1 MKQWLWMLIGLLV
14 LSLLGAAL
22 YVVGNHLMH
31 TSSTLARKLGAPLPV
46 RVAVA
51 KQTHLTQTVGAS
63 GAVQPLANL
72 DLTAALSAR
81 VDKVAVDVGDL
92 VAPRQE
98 LLRFD
103 RDLLQAALT
112 AAQSVLDQAI
122 GDQQRAAQYLRRI
135 ATIYQQGLLPKVDVE
150 RAQAAVDEAH
160 AKYNQA
166 RERLVRARR
175 DLQDAALTSP
185 VSAIVM
191 ERLINDGETPRAA
204 QKVFTLGRID
214 QVLVVSNIA
223 EERLEE
229 ITLGQ
234 TATVTLMAFPN
245 DEFAGTVVKVKPVT
259 DPKTRTFLVYTK
271 VANPGLKLKPGL
283 TAFTR
288 FQRQHD
294 VLAVPSVSLINPTGI
309 QESTVFVLENGST
322 ARLRKVRVGVVAEGM
337 TEVRSGL
344 TAGEQVIVVGQI
356 ALRDGDQVIIG
367 DEFREL
373 REQMAHKRQEE
384 RCPIIDGC

>member
-1 MKQWLWMLIGLLV
+1 MKRWLWVLIGFLV
-14 LSLLGAAL
+14 LSLLGTAT

-31 TSSTLARKLGAPLPV
+31 TSSTVARKLGTPLPV

-51 KQTHLTQTVGAS
+51 KQANLTQSIGAS
-63 GAVQPLANL
+63 GEVQPLANL
-72 DLTAALSAR
+72 DLTAAMSAR
-81 VDKVAVDVGDL
+81 VDKVTADLGDL
-92 VAPRQE
+92 VAPKQE

-103 RDLLQAALT
+103 QDLLQAALT
-112 AAQSVLDQAI
+112 ASQSALDQAI

-135 ATIYQQGLLPKVDVE
+135 AAIYQQGLLPKLDVE
-150 RAQAAVDEAH
+150 KAQATVDEAN
-160 AKYNQA
+160 AKYSQA
-166 RERLVRARR
+166 REKLVRARK

-204 QKVFTLGRID
+204 QKVFTIGRID

-223 EERLEE
+223 EERIED
-229 ITLGQ
+229 ITVGQ
-234 TATVTLMAFPN
+234 AASVTLTAFPN

-283 TAFTR
+283 TTFTR
-288 FQRQHD
+288 FKRRFEA
-294 VLAVPSVSLINPTGI
+294 LAVPSVSLINPTGI

-322 ARLRKVRVGVVAEGM
+322 ARLRRVRIGVVAEGM
-337 TEVRSGL
+337 TEIRSGL

-367 DEFREL
+367 DEFHEL
-373 REQMAHKRQEE
+373 KDQMAHKRQEQ
-384 RCPIIDGC
+384 

>member
-1 MKQWLWMLIGLLV
+1 MKRWFWVLIGFLV
-14 LSLLGAAL
+14 LGFLGPAT

-31 TSSTLARKLGAPLPV
+31 TSSTVARKLGTPLPV

-51 KQTHLTQTVGAS
+51 KQVNLTQTIGAS
-63 GAVQPLANL
+63 GEVQPLANL
-72 DLTAALSAR
+72 DLTAAMSAR
-81 VDKVAVDVGDL
+81 VDKVTVDLGDL
-92 VAPRQE
+92 VTPKQE

-103 RDLLQAALT
+103 REVLQAALT
-112 AAQSVLDQAI
+112 ASQSALEQAI
-122 GDQQRAAQYLRRI
+122 GDQHRAAQYLRRI
-135 ATIYQQGLLPKVDVE
+135 TAIYQQGLLPKIDVE
-150 RAQAAVDEAH
+150 KAQAAIDEAN
-160 AKYNQA
+160 ARYSQA
-166 RERLVRARR
+166 REKLVRARK
-175 DLQDAALTSP
+175 DLQDAVLTTP

-204 QKVFTLGRID
+204 QKVFTIGRID

-223 EERLEE
+223 EERIED

-234 TATVTLMAFPN
+234 AATVTLMAFPN
-245 DEFAGTVVKVKPVT
+245 DEFEGTVVKIKPVT

-288 FQRQHD
+288 FKRQHEA
-294 VLAVPSVSLINPTGI
+294 LAVPSVSLINPTGI

-337 TEVRSGL
+337 TEIRSGL
-344 TAGEQVIVVGQI
+344 TAGEQVIVVGQM
-356 ALRDGDQVIIG
+356 ALRDGDQVIVG
-367 DEFREL
+367 DEFHEL
-373 REQMAHKRQEE
+373 KDQMAHRRQ
-384 RCPIIDGC
+384 DQ

>member
-1 MKQWLWMLIGLLV
+1 MKRWLWVLIGFLV
-14 LSLLGAAL
+14 LSLLGTAT

-31 TSSTLARKLGAPLPV
+31 ASSTVARKLGTPLPV

-51 KQTHLTQTVGAS
+51 KQANLTQTIGAS
-63 GAVQPLANL
+63 GEVQPLANL
-72 DLTAALSAR
+72 DLTAAMSAR
-81 VDKVAVDVGDL
+81 VDKVTADLGDL
-92 VAPRQE
+92 VAPKQE

-112 AAQSVLDQAI
+112 ASQSALDQAI

-135 ATIYQQGLLPKVDVE
+135 AAIYQQGLLPKLDVE
-150 RAQAAVDEAH
+150 KAQATVDEAN
-160 AKYNQA
+160 AKYSQA
-166 RERLVRARR
+166 REKLVRARK

-204 QKVFTLGRID
+204 QKVFTIGRID

-223 EERLEE
+223 EERIED
-229 ITLGQ
+229 ITVGQ
-234 TATVTLMAFPN
+234 AASVTLTAFPN

-283 TAFTR
+283 TTFTR
-288 FQRQHD
+288 FKRRFEA
-294 VLAVPSVSLINPTGI
+294 LAVPSVSLINPTGI

-322 ARLRKVRVGVVAEGM
+322 ARLRRVRIGVVAEGM
-337 TEVRSGL
+337 TEIRSGL

-367 DEFREL
+367 DEFHEL
-373 REQMAHKRQEE
+373 KDQMAHKRQEQ
-384 RCPIIDGC
+384 

>member
-1 MKQWLWMLIGLLV
+1 MKRWLWVLIGFLV
-14 LSLLGAAL
+14 LGFLGPAT
-22 YVVGNHLMH
+22 YVVGNHLIH
-31 TSSTLARKLGAPLPV
+31 TSSTVARKLGTPLPV
-46 RVAVA
+46 RVALV
-51 KQTHLTQTVGAS
+51 KQVNLTQTLGAT
-63 GAVQPLANL
+63 GEVQPMANL
-72 DLTAALSAR
+72 DLTAAMSAR
-81 VDKVAVDVGDL
+81 VDKVTVDLGDL
-92 VAPRQE
+92 VAPKQE

-103 RDLLQAALT
+103 RELLQAALT
-112 AAQSVLDQAI
+112 ASQSALEQAI

-135 ATIYQQGLLPKVDVE
+135 AAIYQQGLLPKIDVE
-150 RAQAAVDEAH
+150 KAQAAVDETN
-160 AKYNQA
+160 AKYSQA
-166 RERLVRARR
+166 REKLVRARK

-204 QKVFTLGRID
+204 QKVFTIGRID

-223 EERLEE
+223 EERIED
-229 ITLGQ
+229 ITIGQ
-234 TATVTLMAFPN
+234 AASVTLMAFPN

-288 FQRQHD
+288 FKRQHEA
-294 VLAVPSVSLINPTGI
+294 LAVPSVSLINPTGI
-309 QESTVFVLENGST
+309 QESTVFVLEHGSI
-322 ARLRKVRVGVVAEGM
+322 ARLRKVRVGVVGEGM
-337 TEVRSGL
+337 TEIRSGL

-367 DEFREL
+367 DEFHEL
-373 REQMAHKRQEE
+373 KDQMAHRRQ
-384 RCPIIDGC
+384 D

>member
-1 MKQWLWMLIGLLV
+1 MKRWLWVLIGFLV
-14 LSLLGAAL
+14 LSSLGTAT

-31 TSSTLARKLGAPLPV
+31 TSSTVARKLGTPLPV

-51 KQTHLTQTVGAS
+51 KQANLTQTIGAS
-63 GAVQPLANL
+63 GEVQPLANL
-72 DLTAALSAR
+72 DLTAAMSAR
-81 VDKVAVDVGDL
+81 VDKVTADLGDL
-92 VAPRQE
+92 VAPKQE

-112 AAQSVLDQAI
+112 ASQSALDQAI

-135 ATIYQQGLLPKVDVE
+135 AAIYQQGLLPKLDVE
-150 RAQAAVDEAH
+150 KAQATVDEAN
-160 AKYNQA
+160 AKYSQA
-166 RERLVRARR
+166 REKLVRARK

-204 QKVFTLGRID
+204 QKVFTIGRID

-223 EERLEE
+223 EERIED
-229 ITLGQ
+229 ITVGQ
-234 TATVTLMAFPN
+234 AASVTLTAFPN

-283 TAFTR
+283 TTFTR
-288 FQRQHD
+288 FKRRFEA
-294 VLAVPSVSLINPTGI
+294 LAVPSVSLINPTGI

-322 ARLRKVRVGVVAEGM
+322 ARLRRVRIGVVAEGM
-337 TEVRSGL
+337 TEIRSGL

-367 DEFREL
+367 DEFHEL
-373 REQMAHKRQEE
+373 KDQMAHKRQEQ
-384 RCPIIDGC
+384 

>member
-1 MKQWLWMLIGLLV
+1 MKRWLWVLIGFLV
-14 LSLLGAAL
+14 LGFLGLAT
-22 YVVGNHLMH
+22 YVVGNHLIH
-31 TSSTLARKLGAPLPV
+31 TSSTVARKLGTPLPV
-46 RVAVA
+46 RVAVV
-51 KQTHLTQTVGAS
+51 KQVNLTQTLGAT
-63 GAVQPLANL
+63 GEVQPMANL
-72 DLTAALSAR
+72 DLTAAMSAR
-81 VDKVAVDVGDL
+81 VDKVTVDLGDL
-92 VAPRQE
+92 VAPKQE

-103 RDLLQAALT
+103 RELLQAALT
-112 AAQSVLDQAI
+112 ASQSALEQAI

-135 ATIYQQGLLPKVDVE
+135 AAIYHQGLLPKIDVE
-150 RAQAAVDEAH
+150 KAQAAVDEAN

-166 RERLVRARR
+166 REKLVRARK

-204 QKVFTLGRID
+204 QKVFTIGRID

-223 EERLEE
+223 EERIED
-229 ITLGQ
+229 ITIGQ
-234 TATVTLMAFPN
+234 AASVTLMAFPN

-288 FQRQHD
+288 FKRQHEA
-294 VLAVPSVSLINPTGI
+294 LAVPSVSLINPTGI
-309 QESTVFVLENGST
+309 QESTVFVLEHGSI
-322 ARLRKVRVGVVAEGM
+322 ARLRKVRVGVVGEGM
-337 TEVRSGL
+337 TEIRSGL

-367 DEFREL
+367 DEFHEL
-373 REQMAHKRQEE
+373 KDQMAHRRQ
-384 RCPIIDGC
+384 D

>member
-1 MKQWLWMLIGLLV
+1 MNRWLWGPIGVLV
-14 LSLLGAAL
+14 LGSLGTAT
-22 YVVGNHLMH
+22 YMVGNHLKH
-31 TSSTLARKLGAPLPV
+31 TSSTVARKLGTPLPV

-51 KQTHLTQTVGAS
+51 KQTNLTHMIGAS
-63 GAVQPLANL
+63 GEVQPIANL

-81 VDKVAVDVGDL
+81 VDKVTVDLGDL
-92 VAPRQE
+92 VAPKQE

-103 RDLLQAALT
+103 RDLLLAALT
-112 AAQSVLDQAI
+112 ASQSALDQAI

-135 ATIYQQGLLPKVDVE
+135 AAIYHQALLPKIDVE
-150 RAQAAVDEAH
+150 KAQAAVDA
-160 AKYNQA
+160 ANTKYSQA
-166 RERLVRARR
+166 REQLVRARKE
-175 DLQDAALTSP
+175 LQDAALTSP

-191 ERLINDGETPRAA
+191 ERLINDGETPRAS

-223 EERLEE
+223 EERIED

-234 TATVTLMAFPN
+234 AAIVTLMAFPN

-288 FQRQHD
+288 FKRQHD
-294 VLAVPSVSLINPTGI
+294 ALAVPSVSLINPTGI
-309 QESTVFVLENGST
+309 QESSVFVLENGST
-322 ARLRKVRVGVVAEGM
+322 AKLRRVRVGVVAEGM
-337 TEVRSGL
+337 TEIRSGL

-367 DEFREL
+367 DEFHEL
-373 REQMAHKRQEE
+373 KDQMAHKRQVH
-384 RCPIIDGC
+384 

>member
-1 MKQWLWMLIGLLV
+1 MKRWLWVLIGFLV
-14 LSLLGAAL
+14 LGFLGLAT
-22 YVVGNHLMH
+22 YVVGNHLIH
-31 TSSTLARKLGAPLPV
+31 TSSTVARKLGTPLPV
-46 RVAVA
+46 RVAVV
-51 KQTHLTQTVGAS
+51 KQVNLTQTLGAS
-63 GAVQPLANL
+63 GEVQPMANL
-72 DLTAALSAR
+72 DLTAAMSAR
-81 VDKVAVDVGDL
+81 VDKVTVDLGDL
-92 VAPRQE
+92 VAPKQE

-103 RDLLQAALT
+103 RELLQAALT
-112 AAQSVLDQAI
+112 ASQSALEQAI

-135 ATIYQQGLLPKVDVE
+135 AAIYHQGLLPKIDVE
-150 RAQAAVDEAH
+150 KAQAAVDEAN

-166 RERLVRARR
+166 REKLVRARK

-204 QKVFTLGRID
+204 QKVFTIGRID

-223 EERLEE
+223 EERIED
-229 ITLGQ
+229 ITIGQ
-234 TATVTLMAFPN
+234 AASVTLMAFPN

-288 FQRQHD
+288 FKRQHEA
-294 VLAVPSVSLINPTGI
+294 LAVPSVSLINPTGI
-309 QESTVFVLENGST
+309 QESTVFVLEHGSI
-322 ARLRKVRVGVVAEGM
+322 ARLRKVRVGVVGEGM
-337 TEVRSGL
+337 TEIRSGL

-367 DEFREL
+367 DEFHEL
-373 REQMAHKRQEE
+373 KDQMAHRRQ
-384 RCPIIDGC
+384 D

>member
-1 MKQWLWMLIGLLV
+1 MKRWLWVLIGFLV
-14 LSLLGAAL
+14 LGFLGPAT
-22 YVVGNHLMH
+22 YVVGNHLIH
-31 TSSTLARKLGAPLPV
+31 TSSTVARKLGTPLPV
-46 RVAVA
+46 RVALV
-51 KQTHLTQTVGAS
+51 KQVNLTQTLGAT
-63 GAVQPLANL
+63 GEVQPMANL
-72 DLTAALSAR
+72 DLTAAMSAR
-81 VDKVAVDVGDL
+81 VDKVTVDLGDL
-92 VAPRQE
+92 VAPKQE

-103 RDLLQAALT
+103 RELLQAALT
-112 AAQSVLDQAI
+112 ASQSALEQAI

-135 ATIYQQGLLPKVDVE
+135 AAIYQQGLLPKIDVE
-150 RAQAAVDEAH
+150 KAQAAVDEAN

-166 RERLVRARR
+166 REKLVRARK

-204 QKVFTLGRID
+204 QKVFTIGRID

-223 EERLEE
+223 EERIED
-229 ITLGQ
+229 ITIGQ
-234 TATVTLMAFPN
+234 AASVTLMAFPN
-245 DEFAGTVVKVKPVT
+245 DEFEGTVVKVKPVT

-288 FQRQHD
+288 FKRQHEA
-294 VLAVPSVSLINPTGI
+294 LAVPSVSLINPTGI
-309 QESTVFVLENGST
+309 QESTVFVLEHGSI
-322 ARLRKVRVGVVAEGM
+322 ARLRKVRVGVVGEGM
-337 TEVRSGL
+337 TEIRSGL

-367 DEFREL
+367 DEFHEL
-373 REQMAHKRQEE
+373 KDQMAHRRQ
-384 RCPIIDGC
+384 D

>member
-1 MKQWLWMLIGLLV
+1 MKRWLWVLIGFLV
-14 LSLLGAAL
+14 LSLLGTAT

-31 TSSTLARKLGAPLPV
+31 TSSTVARKLGTPLPV

-51 KQTHLTQTVGAS
+51 KQANLTQTIGAS
-63 GAVQPLANL
+63 GEVQPLANL
-72 DLTAALSAR
+72 DLTAAMSAR
-81 VDKVAVDVGDL
+81 VDKVTADLGDL
-92 VAPRQE
+92 VAPKQE

-112 AAQSVLDQAI
+112 ASQSALDQAI

-135 ATIYQQGLLPKVDVE
+135 AAIYQQGLLPKLDVE
-150 RAQAAVDEAH
+150 KAQATVDEAN
-160 AKYNQA
+160 AKYSQA
-166 RERLVRARR
+166 REKLVRARK

-204 QKVFTLGRID
+204 QKVFTIGRID

-223 EERLEE
+223 EERIED
-229 ITLGQ
+229 ITVGQ
-234 TATVTLMAFPN
+234 AASVTLTAFPN

-283 TAFTR
+283 TTFTR
-288 FQRQHD
+288 FKRRFEA
-294 VLAVPSVSLINPTGI
+294 LAVPSVSLINPTGI

-322 ARLRKVRVGVVAEGM
+322 ARLRRVRIGVVAEGM
-337 TEVRSGL
+337 TEIRSGL

-367 DEFREL
+367 DEFHEL
-373 REQMAHKRQEE
+373 KDQMAHKRQEQ
-384 RCPIIDGC
+384 

>member
-1 MKQWLWMLIGLLV
+1 MKRWLWVLIGFLV
-14 LSLLGAAL
+14 LGFLGLAT
-22 YVVGNHLMH
+22 YVVGNHLIH
-31 TSSTLARKLGAPLPV
+31 TSSTVARKLGTPLPV
-46 RVAVA
+46 RVALV
-51 KQTHLTQTVGAS
+51 KQVNLTQTLGAT
-63 GAVQPLANL
+63 GEVQPMANL
-72 DLTAALSAR
+72 DLTAAMSAR
-81 VDKVAVDVGDL
+81 VDKVTVDLGDL
-92 VAPRQE
+92 VAPKQE

-103 RDLLQAALT
+103 RELLQAALT
-112 AAQSVLDQAI
+112 ASQSALEQAI

-135 ATIYQQGLLPKVDVE
+135 AAIYQQGLLPKIDVE
-150 RAQAAVDEAH
+150 KAQAAVDEAN

-166 RERLVRARR
+166 REKLVRARK

-204 QKVFTLGRID
+204 QKVFTIGRID

-223 EERLEE
+223 EERIED
-229 ITLGQ
+229 ITIGQ
-234 TATVTLMAFPN
+234 AASVTLMAFPN

-288 FQRQHD
+288 FKRQHEA
-294 VLAVPSVSLINPTGI
+294 LAVPSVSLINPTGI
-309 QESTVFVLENGST
+309 QESTVFVLEHGSI
-322 ARLRKVRVGVVAEGM
+322 ARLRKVRVGVVGEGM
-337 TEVRSGL
+337 TEIRSGL

-367 DEFREL
+367 DEFHEL
-373 REQMAHKRQEE
+373 KDQMAHRRQ
-384 RCPIIDGC
+384 D